1 MAKEDY
7 KRLMEFDFGRSC
19 PFYFLWEPFAVEF
32 LDPDHKSTTTVGK
45 ENVSKAGWE
54 KRKTR
59 FKSIEKATSHK
70 YKKVQTGQTLTYL
83 LVLISISGSSTWC
96 KLEELH

>member
-32 LDPDHKSTTTVGK
+32 LDHKSTTTVGK
-45 ENVSKAGWE
+45 ENMCKAGWD
-54 KRKTR
+54 KMKTC
-59 FKSIEKATSHK
+59 FKSIEKATSNK
-70 YKKVQTGQTLTYL
+70 YKNAQTGQAHTSI
-83 LVLISISGSSTWC
+83 LVLISISDSSTWC